1 MCEVVS
7 LKDTR
12 LELVRSGSSD
22 ANEGGA
28 ATLALHASDTSVKC
42 SAKHAVPTHVI
53 KRNKEH
59 NSKVMA
65 AAAEQQSHRWSND
78 RTLND
83 QSSPASHRVLLVK
96 QQNMSPHLVL
106 RALCAALTKRPAPV

>member
-1 MCEVVS
+1 MCDVVS
-7 LKDTR
+7 LKNTIP
-12 LELVRSGSSD
+12 ELVRSGFPH

-28 ATLALHASDTSVKC
+28 ATLGLHASDTSVKC
-42 SAKHAVPTHVI
+42 TAKHAVPTHVI

-65 AAAEQQSHRWSND
+65 AAGEQQSHGWSND

-83 QSSPASHRVLLVK
+83 QSSPASHGVILVK

-106 RALCAALTKRPAPV
+106 GAFWVALTKRPAPV